1 MTGICKPLR
10 IGQTCDRAGTTER
23 LNGRWWPPAARPRPL
38 VSDWWA
44 KLDLPSEQQEVWGWG
59 IENILSEWWLF
70 QARETRETRE
80 TRPASH
86 TLSVVS
92 KRGGSGMPDM
102 SPMRQAD
109 FAGQAE
115 PAGCHR
121 SVTLPDGEVVFTKR
135 QWQRELS
142 VYEHMLIR
150 TVVWTVDAIKALDF
164 SSTL

>member
-1 MTGICKPLR
+1 MPLYFWLHLGLTKGNCKTLQ

-44 KLDLPSEQQEVWGWG
+44 KLDLLSERQGVRGWG

-70 QARETRETRE
+70 QGPETRETW
-80 TRPASH
+80 PASH

-92 KRGGSGMPDM
+92 KRASSGMPDM
-102 SPMRQAD
+102 SPMRQED

-115 PAGCHR
+115 PAGHHW
-121 SVTLPDGEVVFTKR
+121 SLTLPLCKDNPS
-135 QWQRELS
+135 LS
-142 VYEHMLIR
+142 GSGSVR
-150 TVVWTVDAIKALDF
+150 F
-164 SSTL
+164 